1 MLLEDF
7 NKPIIKEAV
16 DVDNIERLLN
26 RSDTRNE
33 PNAPPTSYNSL
44 VKSEPN
50 WRAAECMLLE
60 SIPQRYFLGYTG
72 DALDQTIQKFFFIG
86 FDTRGNLDQ
95 PGNYHIW
102 IGAKYQSAEFES
114 ARRAFYDIV
123 YPGET
128 QINPETK
135 NLEFVNFPVNT
146 RANTTNLRKWVNQN
160 PKTPIGA
167 DGSWYRLVPDGNLIR
182 IDATEDSLTYKKLM
196 NFSGFDEQ
204 GNRTAE
210 FLVKHRSENVQRT
223 IDEIF
228 KDQDDAKPLKDGDK
242 AKLPGFKGPDGKEI
256 IFEYKQVKDSNG
268 EVVEGYWLNPVNNI
282 KIDRGSPEHEML
294 MAIKGKEPDGKTNL
308 RPVKKSRFM
317 KIFSQGRFKLS
328 TYTNKG
334 LRFQNDPKLNALGR
348 LFGVIGDAVGSALKK
363 DIQDFFD
370 TLKGNKHD
378 PDGKL
383 FNEKN
388 PESFI
393 NQMKSWRNQE
403 DGLQKMKIFLDDL
416 AKEFEQKYKQKPD
429 LLKNYDKGFKYA
441 IYGDNIFRLRK
452 EIDDFVTP
460 KFREGDVV
468 GYVSRD
474 GKPKKV
480 VIIEMNPVNPAEVVV
495 QDLEYYRTKGLK
507 PQGPPGIL
515 IDKDGRQIRNKI
527 FDPKKLFPQQESYRK
542 KFEQAH
548 PNVNLI
554 KFLELVGYNMPYH
567 FKQSAAP
574 IRATTVDL
582 AKMKEVYKELAGK
595 DWEDKRRI
603 KNPNNPEEEI
613 YDTGPGTR
621 HNVLNR
627 FGIIVVNYLKL
638 VDLDEFE
645 RLLDEFKNRSDQ
657 DNQDNQ
663 GDDPIFNLQQ
673 HKVGDVVLFIGGK
686 NTSKQG
692 KPIPAKIVGLKRNV
706 EAKPGTPVPMEGT
719 CWVKTKDNNVNGF
732 ELTTANIMTY
742 DQYKELRARGE
753 LDEFEAWAAEPFEG
767 EDPNDPESPNFGNV

>member
-26 RSDTRNE
+26 RSDNNTNKNE
-33 PNAPPTSYNSL
+33 PATSYNSL
-44 VKSEPN
+44 VKAEPN
-50 WRAAECMLLE
+50 WRAAECLGIE

-123 YPGET
+123 YPGQT

-135 NLEFVNFPVNT
+135 NLEFVKFPVEK
-146 RANTTNLRKWVNQN
+146 RANTTNLIKWVNQK

-196 NFSGFDEQ
+196 NFSGFDEK

-210 FLVKHRSENVQRT
+210 FLVKHRAENVQRA

-228 KDQDDAKPLKDGDK
+228 KEQDDAKPLKDGDK
-242 AKLPGFKGPDGKEI
+242 AKLPGFKGPDGKDI
-256 IFEYKQVKDSNG
+256 IFEYKQVKDANG
-268 EVVEGYWLNPVNNI
+268 EVVEGYWLNPANNM

-294 MAIKGKEPDGKTNL
+294 MAIKGKQPDGKTNL
-308 RPVKKSRFM
+308 RPKQKSRLM

-348 LFGVIGDAVGSALKK
+348 LFGVIGDAVGSAMKK

-370 TLKGNKHD
+370 TFKGNRHD

-393 NQMKSWRNQE
+393 NQMKRWRNQE
-403 DGLQKMKIFLDDL
+403 DGLIRMKEFLDDL
-416 AKEFEQKYKQKPD
+416 AKEFEQKYKQKPN

-441 IYGDNIFRLRK
+441 IYGDNIYRLIK
-452 EIDDFVTP
+452 EIEDFVTP

-480 VIIEMNPVNPAEVVV
+480 VIIEMNPVKPTEVVV

-507 PQGPPGIL
+507 PQGPSGIL
-515 IDKDGRQIRNKI
+515 IDKDGNQIRNKI
-527 FDPKKLFPQQESYRK
+527 FDPDKLFPQQESYRK
-542 KFEQAH
+542 KFLQAH
-548 PNVNLI
+548 PGVDLI

-582 AKMKEVYKELAGK
+582 AKMKQVYKELAGK

-645 RLLDEFKNRSDQ
+645 RLLDEFKNRSEQ
-657 DNQDNQ
+657 DNQDD
-663 GDDPIFNLQQ
+663 GPLFVPQQ

-732 ELTTANIMTY
+732 ELTTASIMTY
-742 DQYKELRARGE
+742 DQYKELRKRG
-753 LDEFEAWAAEPFEG
+753 LIDEFEAWAAEPFEG

>member
-26 RSDTRNE
+26 LSDTRNE

-44 VKSEPN
+44 VKAEPN
-50 WRAAECMLLE
+50 WRAAECMGIE

-123 YPGET
+123 YPDQT

-135 NLEFVNFPVNT
+135 NLEFVNFPVER

-160 PKTPIGA
+160 PKTPIGTT
-167 DGSWYRLVPDGNLIR
+167 GSWYRLVPDGNLIR

-210 FLVKHRSENVQRT
+210 FLVKHRAENVQRT
-223 IDEIF
+223 IDEIL

-242 AKLPGFKGPDGKEI
+242 AKLPGFKGPDGKDI

-268 EVVEGYWLNPVNNI
+268 EVLEGYWLNPANGK
-282 KIDRGSPEHEML
+282 KIDRGSPEHELL

-308 RPVKKSRFM
+308 RPAKKSIIT
-317 KIFSQGRFKLS
+317 KLLSQGRFKLS

-334 LRFQNDPKLNALGR
+334 LRFQNDPKLNAMGK
-348 LFGVIGDAVGSALKK
+348 LFGVIGDTIGSWLKK
-363 DIQDFFD
+363 PIQDFFD
-370 TLKGNKHD
+370 KSRGNRHD

-383 FNEKN
+383 FNVKN
-388 PESFI
+388 PDSFI
-393 NQMKSWRNQE
+393 NQMKSWRNQK
-403 DGLQKMKIFLDDL
+403 DGLQEMKRFLEKL
-416 AKEFEQKYKQKPD
+416 AEEFEQEYGQKPD
-429 LLKNYDKGFKYA
+429 LLKNYDKGFKFA
-441 IYGDNIFRLRK
+441 PYGDNIYRLIR
-452 EIDDFVTP
+452 EVDDFVTP

-495 QDLEYYRTKGLK
+495 QDMEYYRTKGLK
-507 PQGPPGIL
+507 PQGPAGIL

-527 FDPKKLFPQQESYRK
+527 FDPDKLFPRQESYRK

-567 FKQSAAP
+567 FKQSTTP

-582 AKMKEVYKELAGK
+582 AKMKQVYKELAGK

-603 KNPNNPEEEI
+603 KNPDNPEEEI

-627 FGIIVVNYLKL
+627 FGIIVVNYTKL
-638 VDLDEFE
+638 IDLDKLQK
-645 RLLDEFKNRSDQ
+645 LLDEFKNRADQ
-657 DNQDNQ
+657 DNQDDGPQ
-663 GDDPIFNLQQ
+663 FVPQQ
-673 HKVGDVVLFIGGK
+673 HKVGDVVLFIGGT

-706 EAKPGTPVPMEGT
+706 EAKPGTPVPKDGT
-719 CWVKTKDNNVNGF
+719 CWVKTKDNNQNGF

-742 DQYKELRARGE
+742 DQWRELRAQGKI
-753 LDEFEAWAAEPFEG
+753 DEFEEWAAEPFDR